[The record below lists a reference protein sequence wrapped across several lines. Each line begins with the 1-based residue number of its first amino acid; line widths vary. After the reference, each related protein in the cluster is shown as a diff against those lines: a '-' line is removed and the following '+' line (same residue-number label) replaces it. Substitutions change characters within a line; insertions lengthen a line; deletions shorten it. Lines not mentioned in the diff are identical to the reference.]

1 MARDQGKDYSLSRT
15 KTSIQVSGA
24 KAKSMVR
31 VPMCI
36 LILKLNSLANGWMAS
51 FPKASGF

>member
-15 KTSIQVSGA
+15 KTSIQVSGV